1 MINRSKCSF
10 GWNRLR
16 LATWGQSDPCKFLLH
31 LHFLNFFLFLPLLF
45 KHFKSLF
52 SLLVDWNFLVN
63 LGFFLSVLHLCLF
76 LYLHCQNAFYLR
88 LLGDHFLHKCR
99 VLAHRG
105 FWREASADRLSR
117 QGFLLLTELS
127 IEVHLLLDFLLKLLL
142 FVDFSFL
149 LSIHLLLIELD
160 FRHMLTHMNA
170 SIAILFLQSLL
181 ISLESF
187 LECGTFQGVRVLQHA
202 VVLGWLDVL
211 AVE

>member
-1 MINRSKCSF
+1 M
-10 GWNRLR
+10 
-16 LATWGQSDPCKFLLH
+16 
-31 LHFLNFFLFLPLLF
+31 
-45 KHFKSLF
+45 
-52 SLLVDWNFLVN
+52 
-63 LGFFLSVLHLCLF
+63 
-76 LYLHCQNAFYLR
+76 
-88 LLGDHFLHKCR
+88 
-99 VLAHRG
+99 LAHRG

-127 IEVHLLLDFLLKLLL
+127 IEVHLLLDFLPKLLL

-160 FRHMLTHMNA
+160 FGHMLTHMNT

-181 ISLESF
+181 IPLESF
-187 LECGTFQGVRVLQHA
+187 LKCGTFQGVRVLQHA